1 MLLGMQEKAISYPM
15 ERTPLRTPSLLPP
28 GQCQALPGSTITSIM
43 LVVGVAGVV
52 RSVPSN
58 PGRLDFIFKLPVA
71 FLATQGDRRGEGAF

>member
-15 ERTPLRTPSLLPP
+15 ERTPIRTPSLLPP
-28 GQCQALPGSTITSIM
+28 GQCQALPGSTITM

-71 FLATQGDRRGEGAF
+71 FLATQGDCCGEGAF